1 MMKLVPYEAK
11 NIKHYKS
18 TKNLEILEEFIE
30 SDMSCAK
37 LEGYTQK
44 NAKNCQ
50 SSLLGAIKRFHI
62 HGVKVLVRK
71 EDVILLKVDE

>member
-1 MMKLVPYEAK
+1 MKLVPYDEK
-11 NIKHYKS
+11 NIKYYKS
-18 TKNLEILEEFIE
+18 TKNLKILEEFIE

-50 SSLLGAIKRFHI
+50 TSLLGSIRKFRI

-71 EDVILLKVDE
+71 DDVILLKVDE

>member
-1 MMKLVPYEAK
+1 MKLVPYEAK

-18 TKNLEILEEFIE
+18 TKNLEILEEFIK

-44 NAKNCQ
+44 NAKSCQ
-50 SSLLGAIKRFHI
+50 SSLIASIRNFRI

-71 EDVILLKVDE
+71 DDVILLKVDE